1 MKIGV
6 VSDLHIDTNE
16 KALGIGESY
25 SQIVGEVILEKSIDL
40 LLIAGDI
47 SNHYAVT
54 QTFLETVH
62 DNTGIP
68 IYFVP
73 GNHDYWAKDHGI
85 KDTRVL
91 HEYFADK
98 KETLISNPKI
108 INDEWAIVGTPGW
121 YDYGYGDLNKYS
133 VEQYA
138 KKRYKFAYWND
149 YHYVNWGAS
158 DKEVS
163 RKMLEQLEADI
174 EKVKGY
180 KLILMTHIATHPN
193 FVVPLPNRLYDFV
206 NAYLGAKDYE
216 SIYKDHPQIKYSIM
230 GHVHFR
236 KVVKEFGTTFLSAC
250 LGGRKHWLNKN
261 NPKKEIEKTILTFE
275 IE

>member
-6 VSDLHIDTNE
+6 ISDLHIDTNG
-16 KALGIGESY
+16 KALNEDNY
-25 SQIVGEVILEKSIDL
+25 SQIVGEIILEHSIDL

-47 SNHYAVT
+47 SNHYEMT
-54 QTFLETVH
+54 QMFLETVQN
-62 DNTGIP
+62 NTKIP

-73 GNHDYWAKDHGI
+73 GNHDYWAKDHEVT
-85 KDTRVL
+85 DTRVL
-91 HEYFADK
+91 HRYFLDK
-98 KETLISNPKI
+98 KETLINNPKI
-108 INDEWAIVGTPGW
+108 INDEWAIVGSPGW

-138 KKRYKFAYWND
+138 KKKYKFAYWND
-149 YHYVNWGAS
+149 YHYIDWKAS

-163 RKMLEQLEADI
+163 QKMLKQLKKDI

-180 KLILMTHIATHPN
+180 NLILMTHVATHPN

-216 SIYKDHPQIKYSIM
+216 ILYKEYPQIKYSIM

-250 LGGRKHWLNKN
+250 LGNRKHWSNKDD
-261 NPKKEIEKTILTFE
+261 PKKEIEEALLTFK
-275 IE
+275 ID